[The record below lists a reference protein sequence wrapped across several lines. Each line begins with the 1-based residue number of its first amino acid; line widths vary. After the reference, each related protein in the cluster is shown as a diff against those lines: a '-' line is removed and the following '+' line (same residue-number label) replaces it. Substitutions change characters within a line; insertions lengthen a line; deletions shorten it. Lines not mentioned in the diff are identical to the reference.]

1 MRRVADA
8 PPVAVRRRPVRA
20 VRCGPARS
28 VRWARS
34 VRSVRERKARPCES
48 GFRSWTRRPSSTS
61 SRNSPSTQA
70 DERSMPS
77 RTKPSRSA
85 EGGIATSQHRGV
97 VRQRLDPQP
106 PQAAHAET
114 AVAQRR
120 DHVGDELKPQPP
132 TGGDRRGAFR
142 SSAHRLQAR
151 VGVAAWAC
159 RRGRV
164 PARATQAVPGRGR
177 GRRRSGWPGPGFWG
191 RGGCGRRR
199 ARR

>member
-8 PPVAVRRRPVRA
+8 PPVAVRRRPVRCGV
-20 VRCGPARS
+20 VRPGQSDGPGRSGSERPGPASPASSPGRGGRA
-28 VRWARS
+28 VP
-34 VRSVRERKARPCES
+34 RPGTRPAPRRMSAACPR
-48 GFRSWTRRPSSTS
+48 GRTRRARRRAA
-61 SRNSPSTQA
+61 SR
-70 DERSMPS
+70 
-77 RTKPSRSA
+77 
-85 EGGIATSQHRGV
+85 HRGV

-142 SSAHRLQAR
+142 SSAHRLRAR
-151 VGVAAWAC
+151 AGAAAWGC
-159 RRGRV
+159 RRDRV
-164 PARATQAVPGRGR
+164 PARATQAGPGRGR